1 VCGVAVANEAESRR
15 WNDPEWIASWTE
27 REKLTSAVSPTLLAA
42 VGAVGGERVCDV
54 GCGGGE
60 LTIALGDA
68 VGPEGSVVGL
78 DISAPLLSLAR
89 DRAAAAGQ
97 RNVRFVEMDVQT
109 GSGEDGPF
117 DVVVS
122 QFGVMFFDEPTVA
135 FGAIRRRLGARG
147 RFVFAC
153 WQDVE
158 RNPWHTRSMLRAL
171 LPAPVT
177 PPVGKSPVG
186 PFVLGDDEYV
196 RDLLGGAGF
205 GAVSCEEHSMTVRG
219 QASAVAD
226 TSQLVFIGVPEDRE
240 AEARELVERHLT
252 RFAVVGAGE
261 DVYEYPLA
269 FRIYEARLA

>member
-1 VCGVAVANEAESRR
+1 MANETEARR
-15 WNDPEWIASWTE
+15 WNDAAWIETWTE
-27 REKLTSAVSPTLLAA
+27 REKLTSAVSPMLLTA
-42 VGAVGGERVCDV
+42 VGAVGGQRVCDV

-78 DISAPLLSLAR
+78 DISAPLLALAR
-89 DRAAAAGQ
+89 DRAAAAG
-97 RNVRFVEMDVQT
+97 RGNVRFVEMDVQT
-109 GSGEDGPF
+109 GSGEEGPF

-122 QFGVMFFDEPTVA
+122 QFGVMFFDEPTLA
-135 FGAIRRRLGARG
+135 FRAIRRRLRSGSEG

-153 WQDVE
+153 WQEIE
-158 RNPWHTRSMLRAL
+158 RNPWHTRSLLRPL

-196 RDLLGGAGF
+196 RDLLGAAGF
-205 GAVSCEEHSMTVRG
+205 GAVDCVEHEMTVRG
-219 QASAVAD
+219 QANAVAD
-226 TSQLVFIGVPEDRE
+226 TSQLGFIGIPPERE
-240 AEARELVERHLT
+240 QAALELVGRHLE
-252 RFAVVGAGE
+252 RFAVGE

-269 FRIYEARLA
+269 FRVYDARPA

>member
-1 VCGVAVANEAESRR
+1 
-15 WNDPEWIASWTE
+15 
-27 REKLTSAVSPTLLAA
+27 
-42 VGAVGGERVCDV
+42 
-54 GCGGGE
+54 
-60 LTIALGDA
+60 
-68 VGPEGSVVGL
+68 VVGL

-89 DRAAAAGQ
+89 DRAAAAGR

-147 RFVFAC
+147 RFVFAS

-158 RNPWHTRSMLRAL
+158 RNPWHTRSTLRAL

-196 RDLLGGAGF
+196 RDLLGAAGF
-205 GAVSCEEHSMTVRG
+205 GAVRCDEHELTVRG
-219 QASAVAD
+219 PARAIVD
-226 TSQLVFIGVPEDRE
+226 ISQLGFIGVPPERE
-240 AEARELVERHLT
+240 GEARELVERHLA
-252 RFAVVGAGE
+252 RFAVDGAGE
-261 DVYEYPLA
+261 DVYEYSMA
-269 FRIYEARLA
+269 FRIYETQPA